1 MVEKGRGLRG
11 FQGPGSTEVGEAA
24 GVSAGCHQGSTNRRH
39 AWTGEGDNWLGQAEG
54 IGLGVFGTGMGSQV
68 ECG

>member
-24 GVSAGCHQGSTNRRH
+24 GVSAGCHQGSHQGLSQAGLNRH
-39 AWTGEGDNWLGQAEG
+39 PTGDMHGQG
-54 IGLGVFGTGMGSQV
+54 RGTTG
-68 ECG
+68 